1 MATTDWNDR
10 LAAFTT
16 ALAALELDEER
27 DPGKKK
33 LMAKVMRTVLGVKT
47 SGAKA
52 ALGGS
57 KFGGKPHAE
66 AGFVWPTAKN
76 VWHDNAFEPLALIAQ
91 LNLAEMAAHDPTG
104 TLPNR
109 GRILFFMLP
118 TEYDP
123 MSHRA
128 YTHVVPDGPVVEHAP
143 PRGLSAAGGVFKAK
157 SLNFEPTVRF
167 PDPNGGF
174 LSFDYENE
182 QRVERLLK
190 KHKLAAPA
198 VDALLDKPA
207 FSNGKLKRFS
217 PKKDVILLRFF
228 GEVLSQESPW
238 FETEIMLVIGR
249 EALAQGHLNDARIV
263 MGENT

>member
-1 MATTDWNDR
+1 MAISDWNER
-10 LAAFTT
+10 LTAFTT
-16 ALAALELDEER
+16 ALAALKLDETRE
-27 DPGKKK
+27 GQKK
-33 LMAKVMRTVLGVKT
+33 LMAKVMRSVIGAKA

-52 ALGGS
+52 VLGGS
-57 KFGGKPHAE
+57 KFGGRPHAE

-76 VWHDNAFEPLALIAQ
+76 IWKDNTLEPLAFIAQ
-91 LNLAEMAAHDPTG
+91 LNLAEMAAQDPTG

-118 TEYDP
+118 EEYDP

-143 PRGLSAAGGVFKAK
+143 PRGLAAAGGLFKAK
-157 SLNFEPTVRF
+157 SLSFAPTVRF

-174 LSFDYENE
+174 LSVGYEYE
-182 QRVERLLK
+182 QQFERLQK
-190 KHKLAAPA
+190 KHKMATPDI
-198 VDALLDKPA
+198 DALLDKPA
-207 FSNGKLKRFS
+207 FSHGKLKRFS

-228 GEVLSQESPW
+228 GEALSPESLW

-249 EALAQGHLNDARIV
+249 EALAQGLLNDARIV
-263 MGENT
+263 MGEST